1 MKTLL
6 KLIIFSAVLFVSC
19 NDNNVSDMGTQIQPE
34 GDKIR
39 VDTATVSLVTSNVSI
54 DYIYSRPDSFLLGT
68 FVDPVYGTLQ
78 SDILTQLQPPIDFK
92 FPENAVADSAKLQLY
107 YVNSWIG
114 SKFDPMQV
122 SVYEMNKNTLKYSQS
137 YKSDIDIADYCDRS
151 IKIGERIISPRDAVS
166 INDSLFFQI
175 PLNDA
180 FKQRFSSVFKTIYAL
195 DPSSYQNSDTAYT
208 VKGENDFHDFFKG
221 LYITTDF
228 GSASMLNIRY
238 MRIKYW
244 FHYTYTNGL
253 KASDGND
260 SIVKVNVSADFP
272 YTNEVR
278 MVNRFNRP
286 DRQEVEAKLNADNTV
301 NYIISPAS
309 MGTEIKIPFNDLR
322 QRLGNVTNKRLLINR
337 AALTVDINGNEE
349 REYIPVASRLL
360 LLKSSAYDRFF
371 QNRELPSDSCAIMGE
386 LGYRTVNDSIVYCYK
401 YDLSGLI
408 TDELKKADNM
418 QQDTMRFRLVPVSIK
433 QSGNKNV
440 LEIKSLNTMTATK
453 INSGSNPERPMK
465 MEVVYSEF

>member
-68 FVDPVYGTLQ
+68 FVDPIYGTLQ

-114 SKFDPMQV
+114 SRFDPMQI

-137 YKSDIDIADYCDRS
+137 YKSNIDIADYCDRS
-151 IKIGERIISPRDAVS
+151 IKIGERIVSPRDAVS
-166 INDSLFFQI
+166 INDSLFIQI

-180 FKQRFSSVFKTIYAL
+180 FVQRFSPVLKTIYAL
-195 DPSSYQNSDTAYT
+195 DPSSYQNSDPAYT
-208 VKGENDFHDFFKG
+208 VKGENDFQDFLKG

-244 FHYTYTNGL
+244 FHYTYKL
-253 KASDGND
+253 KTSDGRD
-260 SIVKVNVSADFP
+260 STATVNVSADFP

-309 MGTEIKIPFNDLR
+309 MVTEIKIPFNDLR
-322 QRLGNVTNKRLLINR
+322 QRLGNVTDKKLLINR

-371 QNRELPSDSCAIMGE
+371 QNRELTSDSCAIMGE

-433 QSGNKNV
+433 QSGNNNV